1 MNLLNNYELYFNVF
15 HALLGL
21 FSLLGITI
29 IVTSML
35 LVKPELV
42 RDGMEAPMHI
52 EHSSPQINR
61 LACQVEL
68 RPAREFTDTQR
79 YNWYMQQMANQLKQ
93 QLADLSLIHI

>member
-1 MNLLNNYELYFNVF
+1 
-15 HALLGL
+15 
-21 FSLLGITI
+21 
-29 IVTSML
+29 ML

-93 QLADLSLIHI
+93 QLADSIVETITIREEEYAHLRRNVLRADIGIVRLG